1 MGLKILHLE
10 DNAADAELIRI
21 ELEGLDLEKMRV
33 VENKKEYV
41 EALQDGDYDIILS
54 DYNVP
59 DILGLESLE
68 IARSHSLDIP
78 FLYVSGAIGEE
89 GAVEMLKKGASDYV
103 LKSKLEKLPISI
115 ERAVQAHQHHQLIE
129 KKEQKIRE
137 QQHEYRQLIDQM
149 QEGFIKISEDGTIS
163 LVNPSVVNMLG
174 YSKEE
179 LLGAD
184 AKYVLKL
191 PLHDK
196 SFYSMV
202 ETNSFELILT
212 RKNGERFWAH
222 LGITPQFG
230 KSGELL
236 GIVAVTR
243 DISDQKLDEVWKEI
257 VANVS
262 RENHGEDISVGTIF
276 DKLGIELWKQM
287 PCQNFFAAV
296 KTRSNSLRLVS
307 INNTEIENRA
317 MTYASYINDNPEPI
331 WYSGGEVRE
340 LETKLSNLEGTKI
353 PEAVICTPIF
363 VGNQLKGIVGLM
375 DFNDHQAYD
384 EFDFQVLKLVSNQ
397 LGGFIEKMEDE
408 QDRRHILQ
416 LSEDL
421 ICIVEKD
428 GSFRYTNPAFKN
440 NLGYTTQDLGQLKAE
455 ELLYENDSDT
465 HRLMHKMLNSGR
477 RKLQFESTIKTKNGD
492 LRYISWTAMSYAKE
506 QSFYCI
512 GRDFTEKRNIQMR
525 IEESERR
532 YRGLFQRM
540 NEGLFR
546 SDEKGVI
553 LSVNP
558 GFCRI
563 LGYKE
568 SEIVGKIGYN
578 ILHDPATAK
587 HLEKKI
593 KYRMKGKP
601 GLYETSFIHK
611 NGSKVWA
618 QVSSTPDY
626 DSNGEFIGVMS
637 ILLDITERKKA
648 EQEALA
654 MKEQFTR
661 QLERKVTERTLELE
675 NAQREL
681 AKSLKKEKE
690 LGRLKSHFVSTASHQ
705 FRTPLSVIQSSMGI
719 LSMHIEA
726 ADKDA
731 SLESFTENFEKIY
744 KRMTEQIQRMTELM
758 DDVLILGKIN
768 DGNMPLRMEKQP
780 LVTVCEELLRGM
792 EAFSKG
798 KKINLKITG
807 EPRELLFDKKLLE
820 HALSNIVSNA
830 LKYSPEGSMPTV
842 EIDFNG
848 SSSQIKVI
856 DQGIGIPQ
864 DELKHLFEPFYRASN
879 AKEYNGTGLGTA
891 IAKEYIELIGGTI
904 EAQSE
909 LGKGSQFIIH
919 LKN

>member
-21 ELEGLDLEKMRV
+21 ELEELDLEELRV
-33 VENKKEYV
+33 AGNKKEYIK
-41 EALQDGDYDIILS
+41 ALKEGKFDIILS

-68 IARSHSLDIP
+68 IAQSFALNIP

-89 GAVEMLKKGASDYV
+89 GAVEMLKKGATDYV
-103 LKSKLEKLPISI
+103 LKSKLEKLHISI
-115 ERAVQAHQHHQLIE
+115 KRAVQSHSDHKLIE

-137 QQHEYRQLIDQM
+137 QQFEYRQLIDRM
-149 QEGFIKISEDGTIS
+149 QEGFIKITEDGTIS
-163 LVNPSVVNMLG
+163 LINPSTVNMLG

-184 AKYVLKL
+184 AKFILKL

-236 GIVAVTR
+236 SIVAVIR
-243 DISDQKLDEVWKEI
+243 DISNQKLDDIWKEI

-262 RENHGEDISVGTIF
+262 RNERGEESSLTTIF
-276 DKLGIELWKQM
+276 NKLGTELWKQM
-287 PCQNFFAAV
+287 PCQNFFATI
-296 KTRSNSLRLVS
+296 KTRANKLNVVSL
-307 INNTEIENRA
+307 NNPEIENRA
-317 MTYASYINDNPEPI
+317 IAYSSYVNENPEPL
-331 WYSGGEVRE
+331 WFSGSEVSE
-340 LETKLSNLEGTKI
+340 IEADFKNLGDSKS

-363 VGNQLKGIVGLM
+363 IENQLKGIVGLM
-375 DFNDHQAYD
+375 DFNDYQAYD
-384 EFDFQVLKLVSNQ
+384 EFDFQVLKLVGAQ
-397 LGGFIEKMEDE
+397 LGTFIEKVEDE
-408 QDRRHILQ
+408 LDRKHILQ

-421 ICIVEKD
+421 ICIVEND

-440 NLGYTTQDLGQLKAE
+440 NLGYTAHDLDKLKAS
-455 ELLYENDSDT
+455 ELIYDNTSDT
-465 HRLMHKMLNSGR
+465 HELMYKMLNSGR
-477 RKLQFESTIKTKNGD
+477 PKLHFESTIKTKNGE
-492 LRYISWTAMSYAKE
+492 LRYISWTAMSHAKE

-512 GRDFTEKRNIQMR
+512 GRDFTEKRNIQLR

-546 SDEKGVI
+546 SDENGVI
-553 LSVNP
+553 LTVNP
-558 GFCRI
+558 GFCRM
-563 LGYKE
+563 LGYRQ
-568 SEIVGKIGYN
+568 SEIVGRNGYE
-578 ILHDPATAK
+578 LLLDKETAQ
-587 HLEKKI
+587 HLRQKI
-593 KYRMKGKP
+593 KYRKKGKP
-601 GLYETSFIHK
+601 GLYETTFIHK

-626 DSNGEFIGVMS
+626 DSNGHFIGVMS
-637 ILLDITERKKA
+637 IILDITERKKA
-648 EQEALA
+648 EKEALA

-661 QLERKVTERTLELE
+661 QLEQKVTERTLELE

-705 FRTPLSVIQSSMGI
+705 FRTPLSVIQSSIGI

-726 ADKDA
+726 SEKDG
-731 SLESFTENFEKIY
+731 SLESFKVNFEKIY

-768 DGNMPLRMEKQP
+768 DGNIPLRMEPQA
-780 LVTVCEELLRGM
+780 LVPVCKEVLRDLEAYVKGSKIEL
-792 EAFSKG
+792 KVTG
-798 KKINLKITG
+798 K
-807 EPRELLFDKKLLE
+807 PRDLCFDKKLFE
-820 HALSNIVSNA
+820 HALSNIISNA
-830 LKYSPEGSMPTV
+830 LKYSPEDVMPTV
-842 EIDFNG
+842 EVHFKKKSAEI
-848 SSSQIKVI
+848 IVT
-856 DQGIGIPQ
+856 DQGIGIPA

-879 AKEYNGTGLGTA
+879 AKDYNGTGLGTA

-904 EAQSE
+904 EAHSE